1 MKILSRLGELN
12 ASKLWRLAWIGLKN
26 PLLVVP
32 THRATNRTMDI
43 CDRIFGNA
51 HNGDNSANAFRHA
64 LWNILIA
71 QRTIK
76 ILKSEEKAI
85 SWAEKITTLH
95 ETLMPNKPLERAMDM
110 HNNEVGRSF
119 FMELQTSSEDE
130 IIGFLEKKATE
141 AVQIKTV
148 EEAKSLNGVLVYLV
162 E

>member
-12 ASKLWRLAWIGLKN
+12 VSKLWRLAWIGLRN
-26 PLLVVP
+26 PFLVVP
-32 THRATNRTMDI
+32 THRATMRTMDI

-85 SWAEKITTLH
+85 SWAEKITSLH
-95 ETLMPNKPLERAMDM
+95 ETLMPNRPLERGMDL

-119 FMELQTSSEDE
+119 FMELKTSSEDE
-130 IIGFLEKKATE
+130 IIGFLEKKADK
-141 AVQIKTV
+141 AVKIKTV
-148 EEAKSLNGVLVYLV
+148 EDAKGFKNILVYL
-162 E
+162 ED